1 MRRPTWIVLLLA
13 LAAARSSTGTGAD
26 EPTAR
31 QILDK
36 AKELDDTTRK
46 WNEREQIMN
55 LTIHGKGGGDR
66 ERVLQIYDKRSPD
79 GEDKT
84 ISFFLSPAEV
94 KGSGFLQLAHRDRDN
109 DQWLYL
115 PELKRTRRIT
125 SRLRDQSFLGT
136 DFSYRDLEI
145 LGEIRNWSEKE
156 AHSKLTGHEDVD
168 GKPCHVIELTLQQEG
183 GYGKIVLWVDE
194 GLLVSRKM
202 EFYGADGKRVKT
214 LLQGDIR
221 DVGAIPTAHHM
232 EMKNVEKGS
241 STEVE
246 LTEVKYDSG
255 LPDDLFTERRLK
267 RGPR

>member
-1 MRRPTWIVLLLA
+1 MTKATCTVFLLTLAVLG
-13 LAAARSSTGTGAD
+13 AATRAPAE

-31 QILDK
+31 GILDK
-36 AKELDDTTRK
+36 AKGLDDTTRK
-46 WNEREQIMN
+46 WSEREQTMT
-55 LTIHGKGGGDR
+55 LTIRARGGGDR
-66 ERVLQIYDKRSPD
+66 ERVLQIFDKRSPD

-94 KGSGFLQLAHRDRDN
+94 KGTGFLQLAHKDGDD

-115 PELKRTRRIT
+115 PEVKRARRIT
-125 SRLRDQSFLGT
+125 SNLRDQSFMGT

-145 LGEIRNWSEKE
+145 LGEIRNWTEKE
-156 AHSKLTGHEDVD
+156 ARSKLVGQEDVD
-168 GKPCHVIELTLQQEG
+168 GKPCHVIELAPQQEG
-183 GYGKIVLWVDE
+183 GYGKIVVWMDKD
-194 GLLVSRKM
+194 LLVSRKM
-202 EFYGADGKRVKT
+202 DFHDKDAKHVKT

-241 STEVE
+241 STEVK

-255 LPDDLFTERRLK
+255 LSDDLFTERQLK
-267 RGPR
+267 RGPS